1 MINKILNKK
10 SFLFLFLIL
19 CFSLPRTVQIY
30 KYLLLFILV
39 SYLVSYLSKD
49 SKLNKSYLTY
59 VFILTGLFI
68 IPLLIGVFYNN
79 EGEFIFSSLKTNVL
93 FPVLIFTILQCFKKV
108 EILEII
114 KKSSRISILVISIL
128 LLSTVL
134 YTFNIFPINFN
145 EFFYP
150 AETNARITGGYFH
163 FINSSLSYLIFII
176 PIVFVPLKKNKT
188 QFLFFFLLL
197 LMIVFT
203 GRRILIL
210 PFLIIFIFDFK
221 RFIVPLLFLLT
232 FLTFVKTDKIIDKE
246 IVVERFS
253 DAINSTGDSSVRGE
267 QSKYFEKNII
277 EKPFFGY
284 GLGSYMKEYIRNNE
298 FKTAYERSFHYQLF
312 SLGVPTTLM
321 LWGFYL
327 FMIIRVYTKNK
338 SYVGFL
344 LGITSLLLSSYTNP
358 YWLSSF
364 DYCIPLAI
372 LMRFAQNEKNIES

>member
-1 MINKILNKK
+1 MKV
-10 SFLFLFLIL
+10 
-19 CFSLPRTVQIY
+19 R
-30 KYLLLFILV
+30 
-39 SYLVSYLSKD
+39 
-49 SKLNKSYLTY
+49 
-59 VFILTGLFI
+59 
-68 IPLLIGVFYNN
+68 
-79 EGEFIFSSLKTNVL
+79 FIFSSLKTNVL

-210 PFLIIFIFDFK
+210 PFFNHI
-221 RFIVPLLFLLT
+221 
-232 FLTFVKTDKIIDKE
+232 
-246 IVVERFS
+246 
-253 DAINSTGDSSVRGE
+253 
-267 QSKYFEKNII
+267 YF
-277 EKPFFGY
+277 
-284 GLGSYMKEYIRNNE
+284 
-298 FKTAYERSFHYQLF
+298 
-312 SLGVPTTLM
+312 
-321 LWGFYL
+321 
-327 FMIIRVYTKNK
+327 
-338 SYVGFL
+338 
-344 LGITSLLLSSYTNP
+344 
-358 YWLSSF
+358 
-364 DYCIPLAI
+364 
-372 LMRFAQNEKNIES
+372 